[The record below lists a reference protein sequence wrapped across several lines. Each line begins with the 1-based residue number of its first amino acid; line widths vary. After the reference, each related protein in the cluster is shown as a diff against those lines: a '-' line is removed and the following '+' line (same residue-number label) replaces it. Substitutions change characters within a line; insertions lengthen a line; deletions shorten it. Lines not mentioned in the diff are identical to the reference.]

1 MPHKRLRFFPRTDQ
15 LSVLTAVIGL
25 GYAVS
30 RFLHLPTR
38 ILAATLFGSP
48 ISVRV
53 DGQLI
58 LLLLLTALITTG
70 TDVLMRSHPLMP
82 QDPLDLRPLR
92 HWIVPALTALSVGV
106 LLNGFSGAPLWFAGL
121 LAGATLLVL
130 VLVAEYV
137 VIDAGHPAF
146 AHTQIGLTVLTYLV
160 ALVWF
165 GWVAQLG
172 ARGALSA
179 TSTLLIGGLISF
191 RLLSLYGVPASHAG
205 LNSLAV
211 GLILAEL
218 MWVLGYWALPP
229 LVVGAWLLLVLHLA
243 VGLIRK
249 GHSKGISGRTVLEHV
264 LVAVIALALTALLV
278 VD

>member
-1 MPHKRLRFFPRTDQ
+1 MPHKRPRFFPRTDQ

-58 LLLLLTALITTG
+58 MLLLLIALITTG
-70 TDVLMRSHPLMP
+70 TDVLMRSHPLLR
-82 QDPLDLRPLR
+82 QDPLDLRPLC
-92 HWIVPALTALSVGV
+92 HWIVPTLTALCVGV
-106 LLNGFSGAPLWFAGL
+106 LLNGLSGASLWFAGP

-146 AHTQIGLTVLTYLV
+146 AQTQIGLTVMTYLV

-165 GWVAQLG
+165 SWVAQLG

-179 TSTLLIGGLISF
+179 TSTLLIGGLTSF
-191 RLLSLYGVPASHAG
+191 RLLSLHRVAAEPAG
-205 LNSLAV
+205 WNSLAV
-211 GLILAEL
+211 GLILAEM

-229 LVVGAWLLLVLHLA
+229 LVTGVWLLAVLHLG
-243 VGLIRK
+243 VGLIRG
-249 GHSKGISGRTVLEHV
+249 GHKEDLNGRAVLEHV
-264 LVAVIALALTALLV
+264 LVAVIALALTALLLV
-278 VD
+278 G